1 MKPADFDKFV
11 SAAGLNSRSVAA
23 CRLVLVDGLGVR
35 EAARRIGGIDA
46 SSVSRM
52 LKKIPREVCKCCGG
66 AITNFISNKK
76 T

>member
-11 SAAGLNSRSVAA
+11 SAADLNARSVAA

-35 EAARRIGGIDA
+35 EAAREVGMDA
-46 SSVSRM
+46 SCVSRM

-66 AITNFISNKK
+66 PVDSAR
-76 T
+76 